1 MKNFVSQEWLLNNLS
16 KDNLV
21 ILDARGGL
29 NDPEY
34 GFKEYQKYHIKGAQF
49 VSLKKTMTGKL
60 GTYGG
65 RHPLPD
71 MEDFAEAMKKLGIKD
86 NSIITIYDDGDYA
99 MAGRLWW
106 LLKYFGKDNV
116 FILEQGMKGWLN
128 SGLKVTEEI
137 IKPKESDSLSL
148 NIDKSMV
155 VDMDYVKAATS
166 SDKIAIVDSRAYERY
181 SGQEEPLDKIPG
193 HIPNALNFPW
203 MNLVAGGKMMSMEE
217 LKDYFEP
224 LKRYDEIIVYCGS
237 GITGTV
243 NVLFMDEIGLSP
255 KLYLGGY
262 SDWISYDDNVVI
274 KEK

>member
-29 NDPEY
+29 NDPKY

-49 VSLKKTMTGKL
+49 VSLEKTMTGKL
-60 GTYGG
+60 EIHGG

-71 MEDFAEAMKKLGIKD
+71 MEDFIEAMKKLGIKD

-106 LLKYFGKDNV
+106 LLKYSGKDNV
-116 FILEQGMKGWLN
+116 FILEKGMKGWLN
-128 SGLKVTEEI
+128 SNLKVTEEI
-137 IKPKESDSLSL
+137 VKPKESNSLSL
-148 NIDKSMV
+148 NIDESMA
-155 VDMDYVKAATS
+155 VDMDYVKAATRLN
-166 SDKIAIVDSRAYERY
+166 KTAIVDSRAYERY
-181 SGQEEPLDKIPG
+181 SGQDEPLDKIPG

-203 MNLVAGGKMMSMEE
+203 TNLVADGNMMSTEE

-224 LKRYDEIIVYCGS
+224 LKRYDEIIVHCGS

-243 NVLFMDEIGLSP
+243 NVLFMDEIGLDP
-255 KLYLGGY
+255 KLYPGGY